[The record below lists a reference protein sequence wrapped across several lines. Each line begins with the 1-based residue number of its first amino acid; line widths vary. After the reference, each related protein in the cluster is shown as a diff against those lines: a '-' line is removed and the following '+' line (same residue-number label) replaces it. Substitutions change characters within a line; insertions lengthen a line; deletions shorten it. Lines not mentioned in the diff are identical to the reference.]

1 MKSNEIL
8 AFDLLPF
15 RDYYRGQRAS
25 ASASAGTTQG
35 RPTSLPQARWRRSA
49 FGAWPA
55 STAPSQVGPL
65 KDQPPEIQETTA
77 PRHSA
82 RTAKRH
88 SATRASKRRQSPATP
103 KRRPP
108 QRWQPPA
115 TPKGRPT
122 QRWQPPA
129 TPKGRP
135 TQRRRSDLGACPA
148 STTKTRLLMLLNDLY
163 TIDHLEAGTAS
174 ATLRL
179 NTEHPIFK
187 GHFPDRPVLP
197 GACQLQMIRELLS
210 HITTKTY
217 RLEKAA
223 AVKFIT
229 PIDPRQNGTIRL
241 NLQYGEEKHGGEK
254 NTTLDVTATLIAG
267 EAICL
272 KFIGTFQAD

>member
-8 AFDLLPF
+8 AFDLFPF
-15 RDYYRGQRAS
+15 GDYYRGQRAS
-25 ASASAGTTQG
+25 ATASTRTAKGWNTPAATQW
-35 RPTSLPQARWRRSA
+35 PETASLPPARWRRSA

-55 STAPSQVGPL
+55 SATPSQIRSL
-65 KDQPPEIQETTA
+65 EDQPPEIQETTA

-82 RTAKRH
+82 LT
-88 SATRASKRRQSPATP
+88 
-103 KRRPP
+103 KRRPTAGTT
-108 QRWQPPA
+108 QRRQTTRAATRHTPTIAKRRHPPA
-115 TPKGRPT
+115 TPKGRTT
-122 QRWQPPA
+122 QGRHPPA
-129 TPKGRP
+129 
-135 TQRRRSDLGACPA
+135 
-148 STTKTRLLMLLNDLY
+148 TTKTRRMMLLNDLY
-163 TIDHLEAGTAS
+163 TIDHIEACT

-223 AVKFIT
+223 AIKFIT

-241 NLQYGEEKHGGEK
+241 NLQYGEEKYGGEE
-254 NTTLDVTATLIAG
+254 NTTLHVTATLIAG

-272 KFIGTFQAD
+272 KFNGTFQTE

>member
-8 AFDLLPF
+8 AFDLFPF
-15 RDYYRGQRAS
+15 RDYYRGRRAS

-35 RPTSLPQARWRRSA
+35 RPTGP
-49 FGAWPA
+49 
-55 STAPSQVGPL
+55 TAPSQVGPL
-65 KDQPPEIQETTA
+65 EDQPPEIQETTT
-77 PRHSA
+77 PRHST

-88 SATRASKRRQSPATP
+88 STRTTKRHPASRTTQRRYTTGIAKRRH
-103 KRRPP
+103 
-108 QRWQPPA
+108 PPA

-122 QRWQPPA
+122 QGHPA
-129 TPKGRP
+129 IP
-135 TQRRRSDLGACPA
+135 
-148 STTKTRLLMLLNDLY
+148 KTRRMMLLNDLY
-163 TIDHLEAGTAS
+163 TIDHIEASTA
-174 ATLRL
+174 TVRL
-179 NTEHPIFK
+179 NAEHPIFK

-241 NLQYGEEKHGGEK
+241 HLQYGGENPGGEK
-254 NTTLDVTATLIAG
+254 NTTLHVTATLIAG
-267 EAICL
+267 EVVCL
-272 KFIGTFQAD
+272 KFNGTFQAD